1 MKLTYLLLSVALV
14 LGLGCAPRTMVAPP
28 AEAVSLYPAPQP
40 VYSQPCPMAYPQPMP
55 APYYMAS
62 GYQVQIYAFL
72 SPDRAE
78 RAACYA
84 RQQGLPAAVDFLCP
98 YYKVRVGGG
107 LNRWQAERLRQRAV
121 ALGYYDAFVVSA
133 PCR

>member
-14 LGLGCAPRTMVAPP
+14 FGLGCAPRTMVAPP

-40 VYSQPCPMAYPQPMP
+40 AYPQPCPMAYPQPMP
-55 APYYMAS
+55 APCYTAG
-62 GYQVQIYAFL
+62 GYQVQIYAFY
-72 SPDRAE
+72 SADRAE

-84 RQQGLPAAVDFLCP
+84 RQQGLPAAVDFICP

-121 ALGYYDAFVVSA
+121 GLGYYDAFVVSA